1 LERRRHDL
9 QQPAGITDVV
19 VDVEQPTVSLIAISG
34 SGLSLVA
41 VNGPV

>member
-19 VDVEQPTVSLIAISG
+19 VDVEQPTAPTNSTAALPNCQRRAG
-34 SGLSLVA
+34 RRH
-41 VNGPV
+41 